1 MPGWHHDGVDGFHWR
16 DFAAASPGLAALG
29 LDRIQRLGFVL
40 IGTVRA
46 DGTPRI
52 TAVEAHVVDGE
63 LSLAMSRGSRKADDL
78 LRDPRILVH
87 TPVTSASDPADA
99 FQLRG
104 RAVLVEDPERR
115 RRVAD
120 AIEAR
125 SGWRPEEDF
134 HIFAVQVARVAHLS
148 GVYGQTRL
156 TRWHRGA
163 TGEGP
168 AGEGRPEGPAA
179 R

>member
-1 MPGWHHDGVDGFHWR
+1 VDAFHWR
-16 DFAAASPGLAALG
+16 DFEAASPGLAALG
-29 LDRIQRLGFVL
+29 RDRIQRLGFVL
-40 IGTVRA
+40 IGTIRA

-52 TAVEAHVVDGE
+52 TAVEAHLVDGE
-63 LSLAMSRGSRKADDL
+63 LSLAMSRGSRKAADL

-87 TPVTSASDPADA
+87 TPVTSATDPADA

-104 RAVLVEDPERR
+104 RAVPVMDPERR

-125 SGWRPEEDF
+125 SGWRPGDDF
-134 HIFAVQVARVAHLS
+134 HIFAVHIAGVAHLS
-148 GVYGQTRL
+148 GVYGQTKL
-156 TRWHRGA
+156 TRWRP
-163 TGEGP
+163 GP
-168 AGEGRPEGPAA
+168 DGEGRPGGPAV